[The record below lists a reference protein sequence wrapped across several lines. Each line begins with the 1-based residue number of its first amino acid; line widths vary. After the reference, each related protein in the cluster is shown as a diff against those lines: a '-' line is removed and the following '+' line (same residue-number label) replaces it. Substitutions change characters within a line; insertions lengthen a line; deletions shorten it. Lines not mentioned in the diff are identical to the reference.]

1 MIISHR
7 TNRASIGFNEVKI
20 MYEVIKSSMFLI
32 GLFLIL
38 LSLYLLIPESS
49 SLSALESLLT
59 GTMG

>member
-1 MIISHR
+1 MIISHI
-7 TNRASIGFNEVKI
+7 TNQASIGFNEVKI

-49 SLSALESLLT
+49 SLSELESILA
-59 GTMG
+59 GIMP

>member
-1 MIISHR
+1 
-7 TNRASIGFNEVKI
+7 

-49 SLSALESLLT
+49 SLSELESILA
-59 GTMG
+59 GIMP

>member
-7 TNRASIGFNEVKI
+7 TNQASIGFNEVKI